1 MITKMLTNESKTVTG
16 AAIIIGLATL
26 GSRIIGIVR
35 DRLFA
40 HYFGAGPMMDA
51 YYASFKIP
59 DLIYNLLIVGALTAG
74 FIPTF
79 TKLLDKD
86 PSRKSAWR
94 LANNVLT
101 IIAVALAII
110 SGLGALF
117 APHLTTLLF
126 PGFPNATTELA
137 VLFTRIM
144 FISPLL
150 LGISMVL
157 GGILQSLRQ
166 FFIYSLAPIF
176 YNLGIIIGAV
186 ALVPLL
192 GPTGLA
198 WGVVLGALLHML
210 VQCYGTYS
218 NGWRW
223 RFTFDLSDAS
233 TRTIGALML
242 PRTFGL
248 AAHHINNIII
258 TSFASFLS
266 IGSVS
271 VYNFANNLQAVPTGL
286 VAIPFALA
294 VFPLLSEMDLP
305 KDNQAFLEKIIS
317 TARYILFL
325 IVPIIII
332 LLLLRAQIVRLI
344 LGSGAFDWTATIA
357 TANTLAFFAIG
368 LIGQALIP
376 LLARAFY
383 AMTGHLVL
391 STLHTN
397 DAATA
402 IPRLL
407 DMEVP
412 AFLIASTVTVIIA
425 QRLVRKLC
433 PSCLTSFNLTPA
445 ELKDLTGSLNLAQFE
460 ADLKKAGLLS
470 DRYKGLQDVTFYR
483 GKGCNQCGNEGYRGR
498 LGIYEALEM
507 TPKIQ
512 ELVMKRATSDE
523 IIKAARSEGMLMMI
537 EDGFLKAQTGVTS
550 LEEVLRVTTE

>member
-383 AMTGHLVL
+383 AMSNTKTPFFIGLASEVV
-391 STLHTN
+391 SIT
-397 DAATA
+397 TA
-402 IPRLL
+402 
-407 DMEVP
+407 
-412 AFLIASTVTVIIA
+412 LIAMKFLGVAGLALGASLGALVNALLLSIA
-425 QRLVRKLC
+425 LHRHVRAVM
-433 PSCLTSFNLTPA
+433 PA
-445 ELKDLTGSLNLAQFE
+445 GSLRFVLH
-460 ADLKKAGLLS
+460 LSLAGLAMAGTVQLLKLPLGTIFDLDRFFEVLLQAGISGTVGLLIYGGLLAFFKVEELS
-470 DRYKGLQDVTFYR
+470 QF
-483 GKGCNQCGNEGYRGR
+483 
-498 LGIYEALEM
+498 ALSFKKKWLR
-507 TPKIQ
+507 TPK
-512 ELVMKRATSDE
+512 
-523 IIKAARSEGMLMMI
+523 
-537 EDGFLKAQTGVTS
+537 
-550 LEEVLRVTTE
+550 LEEGLDEVERLQ